1 MSRKISMHNRVFVF
15 SSIQLH
21 KHLFSTIGYL
31 AHMRHCAS
39 EMQFVLPKSLYS
51 GKGNR
56 HINQ

>member
-1 MSRKISMHNRVFVF
+1 MRNRVFVF

-39 EMQFVLPKSLYS
+39 EMQFLLPKGLYS